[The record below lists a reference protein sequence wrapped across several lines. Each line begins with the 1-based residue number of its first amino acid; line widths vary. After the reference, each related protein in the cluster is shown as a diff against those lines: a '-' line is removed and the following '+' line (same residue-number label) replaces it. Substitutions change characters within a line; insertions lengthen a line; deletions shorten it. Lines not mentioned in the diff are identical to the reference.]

1 MTSEGRRP
9 LAGDFVGARSDGRP
23 QMATGG
29 GRAPY
34 RPQAGSTLKADEA
47 VQVGACLRAISWER
61 DRTGGLKWQRGAGCI
76 PIARKRA
83 PASSR

>member
-1 MTSEGRRP
+1 MRAISWERDPRLG
-9 LAGDFVGARSDGRP
+9 LNI
-23 QMATGG
+23 ATGG
-29 GRAPY
+29 GRAPHS
-34 RPQAGSTLKADEA
+34 PQAGSYLKADEA

-61 DRTGGLKWQRGAGCI
+61 DRTGGLKWQRGAVAL